1 MKLKLESARKIKGI
15 TAEKMAEAIGV
26 SKDTY
31 VRLEKNPET
40 FRIDQMI
47 KICVELNM
55 KMDDLD
61 LFYRLKAPEMSMR

>member
-1 MKLKLESARKIKGI
+1 MKLKLESARKINGI
-15 TAEKMAEAIGV
+15 SAEKMAEIIGV

-31 VRLEKNPET
+31 VRLEKCPET
-40 FRIDQMI
+40 FRVDQMI

-61 LFYRLKAPEMSMR
+61 LFYRLKVSETQ